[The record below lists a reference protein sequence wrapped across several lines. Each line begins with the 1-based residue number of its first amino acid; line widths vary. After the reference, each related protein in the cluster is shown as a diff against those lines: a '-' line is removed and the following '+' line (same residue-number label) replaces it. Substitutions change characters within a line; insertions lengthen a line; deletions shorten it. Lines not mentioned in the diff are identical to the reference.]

1 MIPTFTAAEM
11 AGMVDEF
18 WRLYDMPPD
27 PLPVLP
33 RWQSHKIVEADRITE
48 VLHVPDVPDDR
59 GTVTRWRLA
68 CGVVVD
74 VSGPLESRV
83 PPDVHSA
90 TAGYYVLYEDGYES
104 WSPSGAFESGYS
116 RLADNYETVRGA
128 P

>member
-1 MIPTFTAAEM
+1 
-11 AGMVDEF
+11 
-18 WRLYDMPPD
+18 MPPD

-48 VLHVPDVPDDR
+48 VLDT
-59 GTVTRWRLA
+59 GTMTRWRLA

-104 WSPSGAFESGYS
+104 WSPAKAFEEGYS